1 MQTILSNQA
10 SAEVPINEN
19 FEALADLA
27 VYAKKASTTTGLTWG
42 YYGGRW
48 AGFAVADGT
57 LTLTASSTNYIV
69 AAKATGVL
77 SVSTATTNWTD
88 TTNYA
93 KVYQVVTGASTITS
107 SASYRVGG
115 SGVIL

>member
-1 MQTILSNQA
+1 MDQINSAQA
-10 SAEVPINEN
+10 SPEIIINEN

-48 AGFAVADGT
+48 AGFAVTDGT
-57 LTLTASSTNYIV
+57 LTLTASATNYIV

-77 SVSTATTNWTD
+77 SVSTATTNWAD

-93 KVYQVVTGASTITS
+93 KVYQVVTGTATITS
-107 SASYRVGG
+107 FTSYRVGG

>member
-1 MQTILSNQA
+1 MDQISSAQA
-10 SAEVPINEN
+10 SPEVIINAN

-27 VYAKKASTTTGLTWG
+27 VYARKASTTTGLTWG
-42 YYGGRW
+42 YYGGRY

-57 LTLTASSTNYIV
+57 LTLTARATNYIV

-77 SVSTATTNWTD
+77 SVSTATTNWND

-93 KVYQVVTGASTITS
+93 KVYQVVTGAATVTS
-107 SASYRVGG
+107 YASYRVGG
-115 SGVIL
+115 TGVLG

>member
-1 MQTILSNQA
+1 MDQINSAQA
-10 SAEVPINEN
+10 SPEIIINEN

-48 AGFAVADGT
+48 AGFAVTDGT
-57 LTLTASSTNYIV
+57 LTLTASATNYIV

-77 SVSTATTNWTD
+77 SVSTATTNWAD

-93 KVYQVVTGASTITS
+93 KVYQVVTGTATITS
-107 SASYRVGG
+107 FASYRVGG